1 MNLGCQACKKQ
12 PATVHLTDITPTG
25 EKRERHLCDQCA
37 QEEGVLPKVPATVP
51 VSEILS
57 GLVLQKS
64 IVQQLA
70 DLTCPHCK
78 LSFVEFR
85 NSGLLGCPHDYEAF
99 EKALL
104 PLVERAHEGASH
116 HIGKT
121 PRRHAEPR
129 HVESDLIRLRKELN
143 RAVDD
148 EQYEEAARIRDRI
161 STLEK
166 NDR

>member
-25 EKRERHLCDQCA
+25 EKRERHLCDECA
-37 QEEGVLPKVPATVP
+37 QEEGVLPKAPSAVP

-57 GLVLQKS
+57 GLVLQKN

-104 PLVERAHEGASH
+104 PLIERAHEGASH
-116 HIGKT
+116 HIGKS
-121 PRRHAEPR
+121 PRKHAEPR
-129 HVESDLIRLRKELN
+129 LVESDLIKLRKELN

-148 EQYEEAARIRDRI
+148 EHYEEAAKLRDKIR
-161 STLEK
+161 TLE
-166 NDR
+166 NP